1 MLRLAARARLTAPRA
16 RPLPPA
22 RARRAAAPPPP
33 RAFAAMAAAAS
44 DAPKAYAEVDAQ
56 GAAAL
61 IASGAT
67 FLDVRTPEEHAISR
81 APNTIHVPLKLL
93 QDGKMVMDPGFLAA
107 AQEALKGVSG
117 TVVCTCYGG
126 GRGGTAAAELAAA
139 GFTTANLLGGMG
151 GWAAAGLPLEG
162 GDAVVNPKTLSEGH

>member
-1 MLRLAARARLTAPRA
+1 MLALRLARLTVPRP
-16 RPLPPA
+16 RPFPPA
-22 RARRAAAPPPP
+22 RARRAAPPPP
-33 RAFAAMAAAAS
+33 RAFAAMAAA
-44 DAPKAYAEVDAQ
+44 DAPEKSYAEVDAQ

-61 IASGAT
+61 VASGAT
-67 FLDVRTPEEHAISR
+67 LLDVRTPEEYAASH
-81 APNTIHVPLKLL
+81 APNAVHVPLKLL
-93 QDGKMVMDPGFLAA
+93 EDGKMQLNPGFRAA
-107 AQEALKGVSG
+107 AQEALKGATG

-151 GWAAAGLPLEG
+151 GWHAAGLPIEG